1 MSILVLSA
9 EEKIK
14 SLRIKRDEIDS
25 MIEYYTKQIST
36 EKQNDPE
43 NTINGQVK
51 EDI

>member
-36 EKQNDPE
+36 EKPNVTEDV
-43 NTINGQVK
+43 IYGQIE